1 MGFFDKLKNGLKK
14 TKSAIMGKIDTLF
27 SSYDKID
34 DDFYDDL
41 TDVLITADLGVP
53 TADYVTERL
62 REDIKENKIKK
73 SPAVLILSILML
85 AVAITFMLVKT
96 QPILGQIGVYL
107 CIFGGIGVL
116 VGILLILP
124 RYDTVLTVVTTGYP
138 VEISIDH
145 LKPSEKKELR
155 ARLFELLVDE
165 PAEAVAVTVSE
176 NEGKKAEEVVEP
188 RTEATFYEVD

>member
-1 MGFFDKLKNGLKK
+1 MKKDIVFLEEDEIVKGDMRFKREKKRKLHIYTSQKRMYIVKTEKNKR
-14 TKSAIMGKIDTLF
+14 
-27 SSYDKID
+27 D
-34 DDFYDDL
+34 DHIIKVNSIH
-41 TDVLITADLGVP
+41 DVS
-53 TADYVTERL
+53 
-62 REDIKENKIKK
+62 IKENKIKK

-107 CIFGGIGVL
+107 CIFGGVGVL

-176 NEGKKAEEVVEP
+176 KEEKKAEEVVEP

>member
-1 MGFFDKLKNGLKK
+1 MKKDIVFLEEDEIVKGDMRFKREKKRKLHIYTSQKRMYIVKTEKNKR
-14 TKSAIMGKIDTLF
+14 
-27 SSYDKID
+27 D
-34 DDFYDDL
+34 DHIIKVNSIH
-41 TDVLITADLGVP
+41 DVS
-53 TADYVTERL
+53 
-62 REDIKENKIKK
+62 IKENKIKK

-176 NEGKKAEEVVEP
+176 NEEKKAEEVVEP

>member
-1 MGFFDKLKNGLKK
+1 MKKDIVFLEEDEIVKGDMRFKREKKRKLHIYTSQKRMYIVKTEKNKR
-14 TKSAIMGKIDTLF
+14 
-27 SSYDKID
+27 D
-34 DDFYDDL
+34 DHIIKVNSIH
-41 TDVLITADLGVP
+41 DVS
-53 TADYVTERL
+53 
-62 REDIKENKIKK
+62 IKENKIKK

-107 CIFGGIGVL
+107 CIFGGVGVL

>member
-1 MGFFDKLKNGLKK
+1 MKKDIVFLEEDEIVKGDMRFKREKKRKLHIYTSQKRMYIVKTEKNKR
-14 TKSAIMGKIDTLF
+14 
-27 SSYDKID
+27 D
-34 DDFYDDL
+34 DHIIKVNSIH
-41 TDVLITADLGVP
+41 DVS
-53 TADYVTERL
+53 
-62 REDIKENKIKK
+62 IKENKIKK

-107 CIFGGIGVL
+107 CIFGGVGVL

-188 RTEATFYEVD
+188 RTEATIYEVD